1 MTNAAMDLPLSGKSA
16 LITGGSGAIGSGSA
30 AALLRDGCSVTLLAR
45 RQDALERARARLL
58 PLARGGAT
66 IRLVSGDALVGADV
80 QRALGVASGQRGAV
94 DVCVATV
101 GGTTCRP
108 LLLHDGKSVMDE
120 LALNV
125 QSAFLA
131 IRQCIP
137 GMAAAG
143 GGSIVLISSEAA
155 VMPPEWFAIYST
167 AKAAVD
173 ALARASAQ
181 ELARFRIR
189 VNAIRPGLTRAE
201 CSDFI
206 FGSED
211 TRNWATSKYPLGRLG
226 EPEDIGAAVR
236 YLAGPESS
244 WVTGQSLSVSGGAE
258 LRSPLDFT
266 RVLAP
271 LYGEATVARVIA
283 GEDPLAQS
291 RAQ

>member
-1 MTNAAMDLPLSGKSA
+1 MAPEAGKLPLSGRSA

-45 RQDALERARARLL
+45 RPEALERARARLL
-58 PLARGGAT
+58 PLARGGAG
-66 IRLVSGDALVGADV
+66 IRLVPGDALVRADV
-80 QRALGVASGQRGAV
+80 QRAVATACELNGAV
-94 DVCVATV
+94 NVCVSTV
-101 GGTTCRP
+101 GGTVLRP
-108 LLLHDGKSVMDE
+108 LLLHDEKSLMEE

-137 GMAAAG
+137 SMTAAG
-143 GGSIVLISSEAA
+143 GGSIVLVFSEAA
-155 VMPPEWFAIYST
+155 AMPPEWFAIYST

-173 ALARASAQ
+173 ALARASAP

-189 VNAIRPGLTRAE
+189 VNTVRPGLTRAD

-206 FGSED
+206 FGSEENA
-211 TRNWATSKYPLGRLG
+211 RWATAKYPLGRLG
-226 EPEDIGAAVR
+226 EPEDIAAGIR

-244 WVTGQSLSVSGGAE
+244 WVTAQSLSVSGGAE

-266 RVLAP
+266 RMLVP
-271 LYGEATVARVIA
+271 LYGEEKVANVLA
-283 GEDPLAQS
+283 GRDPMA
-291 RAQ
+291 